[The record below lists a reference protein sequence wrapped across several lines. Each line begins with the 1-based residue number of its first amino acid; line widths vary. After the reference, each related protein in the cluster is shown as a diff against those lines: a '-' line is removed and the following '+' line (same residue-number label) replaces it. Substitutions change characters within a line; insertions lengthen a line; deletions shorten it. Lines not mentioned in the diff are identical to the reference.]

1 MNASR
6 PHPIQLGKVSGFP
19 RAWEAVVARLPFLP
33 KTRRTSSHEME
44 VESGE
49 LVKFQ
54 HPSEVTRIICVRGL
68 LWITQEGDPTDYVLH
83 RGQSFVPQTA
93 GLVLVE
99 GMHASLIRL
108 VSRES

>member
-1 MNASR
+1 MNASS
-6 PHPIQLGKVSGFP
+6 PQPLQFGKVSGFP
-19 RAWEAVVARLPFLP
+19 RTWEAVVARLPFMP
-33 KTRRTSSHEME
+33 KTRRTSSHELE

-54 HPSEVTRIICVRGL
+54 HPGEVTRITCVRGL

-83 RGQSFVPQTA
+83 RGESFVPQRRGT
-93 GLVLVE
+93 VLVE

-108 VSRES
+108 TSQES

>member
-19 RAWEAVVARLPFLP
+19 RAWEAVVARLPFMP
-33 KTRRTSSHEME
+33 KSWRADCPERE

-49 LVKFQ
+49 LVKIKQ
-54 HPSEVTRIICVRGL
+54 PGGLTRITCVRGV

-83 RGQSFVPQTA
+83 QGETFRPQTR
-93 GLVLVE
+93 GSVLVE
-99 GMHASLIRL
+99 GLHASLIRL
-108 VSRES
+108 TAQES